1 MQIFKSIK
9 YGFPPPP
16 PQIVLKDLDVVLKFF
31 RAQVEA

>member
-9 YGFPPPP
+9 YGFPP

>member
-9 YGFPPPP
+9 YGFPPK
-16 PQIVLKDLDVVLKFF
+16 IVLKDLDVVLKFF